1 MLSHSNKNQEN
12 MTNYQRCGSKQ
23 DLLARSNKQ
32 VINLLEHI
40 VDAFF
45 TLDHQGR
52 FRYVNRQAEIILQ
65 KTPEELLGRTIAEI
79 TPEEIDQSFYNRCA
93 SKCQEAIAQN
103 MPLTFEQHCPRNN
116 RWLEIRT
123 FPSADGLGVYMRDI
137 SDRHK
142 RIDVLQEREQFL
154 RSIYDGVETAIV
166 IVDVQSRGNELDFS
180 FVGMNPAYEKLIGL
194 ETSKV
199 QPGSV
204 PVRIFPSEVAL
215 ETLRQYEKCVRTG
228 KTINYEQSFNQHDRR
243 DTKSWWETSLT
254 PLRDSHGT
262 IYRIVSSSTDITER
276 KQTEQALRESEAE
289 LREQANQLEIAM
301 RQLQTTQA
309 QLVQNEKM
317 SSLGQLVAGI
327 AHEINNPVNFIYG
340 NLSHSSRYVSD
351 LMWLVNLYRKYYP
364 EPMPEIKAAIQEVDM
379 EFLAV
384 DLPRLMESMQ
394 SGAERI
400 RQIVLSLRNFSR
412 LDEDGLKSVNIHEG
426 IDNTLLILQHRLHS
440 QTNGERGGERPAI
453 EVITDYSKLPSVECY
468 PGQLNQVFMNLL
480 SNAIDSLESRYTNNS
495 LNESSGISLTHQ
507 PKIWISTSLLRHNS
521 RIAIKIRDNGL
532 GMTPAVQS
540 RLFDPFFTTKPVGKG
555 TGLGLAISY
564 KIVVDKH
571 WGDLTCNSVAGEG
584 AEFTIEVP
592 IFRRHS

>member
-1 MLSHSNKNQEN
+1 MLSHSKKNQDEIIKHQHWSN
-12 MTNYQRCGSKQ
+12 RQEP
-23 DLLARSNKQ
+23 LLHSHQQ

-40 VDAFF
+40 ADAFS
-45 TLDHQGR
+45 TLDNQGR
-52 FRYVNRQAEIILQ
+52 FRYMNRQAEIILQ
-65 KTPEELLGRTIAEI
+65 KTPEELLGRAIAEMS
-79 TPEEIDQSFYNRCA
+79 PEEIDRCFYDSCA
-93 SKCQEAIAQN
+93 QKFQEAIAHQ
-103 MPLTFEQHCPRNN
+103 MPVTFEQYCPRTNN
-116 RWLEIRT
+116 WLEIRA
-123 FPSADGLGVYMRDI
+123 FPSTDGLGVYMRDI

-142 RIDVLQEREQFL
+142 SLDTLQEQEQFL
-154 RSIYDGVETAIV
+154 RSIYDGVETAIL
-166 IVDVQSRGNELDFS
+166 IIDVQGRGNDLDFS
-180 FVGMNPAYEKLIGL
+180 FVGMNPAYENLIGL

-199 QPGSV
+199 HPGSV
-204 PVRIFPSEVAL
+204 PIHIFPAEMAP

-228 KTINYEQSFNQHDRR
+228 KTISYEQSYSHGKIN
-243 DTKSWWETSLT
+243 SYWETNLT
-254 PLRDSHGT
+254 PLRDNHGT
-262 IYRIVSSSTDITER
+262 IYRIVSSSTNVTER

-289 LREQANQLEIAM
+289 LREQANQLELAM

-340 NLSHSSRYVSD
+340 NLSHTSQYLSD
-351 LMWLVNLYRKYYP
+351 LLWLVNLYAKYYP
-364 EPMPEIKAAIQEVDM
+364 EPKPEIKAAIQDVDM

-394 SGAERI
+394 AGAERI

-426 IDNTLLILQHRLHS
+426 IDNTLLILQHRLHP
-440 QTNGERGGERPAI
+440 QPNKGHGVVRPAI
-453 EVITDYSKLPSVECY
+453 EIITNYHKLPSVECY

-480 SNAIDSLESRYTNNS
+480 SNAIESLE
-495 LNESSGISLTHQ
+495 EQQEIDIHHQ

-521 RIAIKIRDNGL
+521 RVVITIRDNGL
-532 GMTPAVQS
+532 GMIPEVQS

-571 WGDLTCNSVAGEG
+571 HGNLSCDSAPGAG